1 MFNNDIANTLDLEIA
16 YTTTDRHFIY
26 VRYAVECGLKSSHT
40 GGNTRR
46 IKALIARLLDAAEEM
61 IGDRLGKQ
69 CLFRRLQKL
78 DGLTPA
84 QRAEVRAFL
93 GEDLKKVKDYVS
105 DDLLNIL
112 RSRSPNLKALEAALK
127 TILKGPLG
135 EHCWGESVKDS
146 EIKTAVSNVIKKMA
160 KNLIAGQVRGG
171 PLVGVCAYDRRKSK
185 NPVKEETRGPISAAA
200 SGRYNRRKNASK
212 KQA

>member
-26 VRYAVECGLKSSHT
+26 VRYGVECGMKSSHT

-61 IGDRLGKQ
+61 IGDRLTKP

-78 DGLTPA
+78 DGFTPA

-93 GEDLKKVKDYVS
+93 GEDLKQVKDYVS
-105 DDLLNIL
+105 DDLLDIL
-112 RSRSPNLKALEAALK
+112 VSRSPNLKALEAALK
-127 TILKGPLG
+127 TILRGPLG

-160 KNLIAGQVRGG
+160 KNLVAGQVRGG
-171 PLVGVCAYDRRKSK
+171 TLLGVCAYDRRKSK

-200 SGRYNRRKNASK
+200 SGRYTRRKGSSK
-212 KQA
+212 K